1 MSAWWTEWGQVVHEY
16 TLREGVSGA
25 QGHSR
30 PERNGPVGPFAEGL
44 PPGALDVERP
54 PLDRFGPAELGR
66 AVVVAAVLIAFVVW
80 AVLRW
85 TVRPRQHSVVEAAAH
100 GTVDAFEH
108 LGPTFVKLGQL
119 IASSPGLFPASLADA
134 CLRMLDDVP
143 TFPSEQARAV
153 IEEDLGH
160 RIDEMFESFDDVP
173 LAAASVAQ
181 VHGCVLRDGRRAVVK
196 VQRPGIA
203 HRMLVDLRAAYMGAK
218 LLQLFEF
225 FRIANTPGIIRDL
238 YNATMTELNAAV
250 EADRQD
256 RFRRNISAFGDNT
269 FVTVP
274 EVYWQ
279 WCGPRVICMERLQG
293 KPVDRVV
300 PGQDDLDTS
309 LLVRRGVKVWMEAV
323 LCHGP
328 FHGDVH
334 AGNLWLLD
342 DGRVA
347 LLDFGIVGELPEKWR
362 ALLRALFRAALLDGD
377 FTAVAQ
383 SVRALGVAADLDVD
397 DAAVGRQVAEI
408 FGPLLG
414 QDVGELRLSELIGAL
429 VSLGRK
435 WNTSTPE
442 ELVLFGKQ
450 LGYFERYATALA
462 PGWVLGR
469 DPFVFRNIFP
479 EEVAIRIAESNV
491 SLPD

>member
-1 MSAWWTEWGQVVHEY
+1 MHED
-16 TLREGVSGA
+16 TLREDTSGD
-25 QGHSR
+25 S
-30 PERNGPVGPFAEGL
+30 EDTGPVGPFSYG
-44 PPGALDVERP
+44 PPPAALAVGTPR
-54 PLDRFGPAELGR
+54 LDRFGVAELGR
-66 AVVVAAVLIAFVVW
+66 AVVVAVVLVAFVTWGV
-80 AVLRW
+80 VRW
-85 TVRPRQHSVVEAAAH
+85 IFRPQQRRLVDAAAH

-119 IASSPGLFPASLADA
+119 IASSSGLFPAPLAEA

-143 TFPSEQARAV
+143 TFPAEQARAV
-153 IEEDLGH
+153 IEADLGH
-160 RIDEMFESFDDVP
+160 PIGEMFRSFDDVP

-181 VHGCVLRDGRRAVVK
+181 VHGCVLRDGRHAVVK

-203 HRMLVDLRAAYMGAK
+203 RRMLVDLRAAYMGAK
-218 LLQLFEF
+218 LLQVFEF
-225 FRIANTPGIIRDL
+225 FRIANTPAIIRDL

-256 RFRRNISAFGDNT
+256 RFRRNIGAFGDNR
-269 FVTVP
+269 FVAVP
-274 EVYWQ
+274 EVFWN
-279 WCGPRVICMERLQG
+279 WCGPRVICMERLYG
-293 KPVDRVV
+293 KPIDRVT
-300 PGQDDLDTS
+300 PGHDGLDTT
-309 LLVRRGVKVWMEAV
+309 LLVRRGVKVWIEAV
-323 LCHGP
+323 LVHGP

-347 LLDFGIVGELPEKWR
+347 MLDFGIVGELPERWR
-362 ALLRALFRAALLDGD
+362 SLLRGLFRAALLDGD
-377 FTAVAQ
+377 FASVAGV
-383 SVRALGVAADLDVD
+383 VRELGVAANLDLD
-397 DAAVGRQVAEI
+397 DAEVGRQIAAT
-408 FGPLLG
+408 FAPLLG
-414 QDVGELRLSELIGAL
+414 SDVGELRLSELIYAL

-435 WNTSTPE
+435 WNATSPE

-469 DPFVFRNIFP
+469 DPFVFRNVFP
-479 EEVAIRIAESNV
+479 DEVAIRIAESGV

>member
-1 MSAWWTEWGQVVHEY
+1 MQDH
-16 TLREGVSGA
+16 TLRDQASEGTVGVA
-25 QGHSR
+25 QPSPR
-30 PERNGPVGPFAEGL
+30 GPVGPCSGGPSPE
-44 PPGALDVERP
+44 ALRVDRP
-54 PLDRFGPAELGR
+54 PLDRFGLAELGR
-66 AVVVAAVLIAFVVW
+66 AVVVGVVLVTFVLW

-85 TVRPRQHSVVEAAAH
+85 VVRPRDRGVVAAAAH

-119 IASSPGLFPASLADA
+119 VASSPGLFPVALADA

-143 TFPSEQARAV
+143 TFPSAEARAV
-153 IEEDLGH
+153 IEADLGH
-160 RIDEMFESFDDVP
+160 PIDEMFLSFEDVP

-203 HRMLVDLRAAYMGAK
+203 HRMLVDLRAAYVGARM
-218 LLQLFEF
+218 LQVFEF
-225 FRIANTPGIIRDL
+225 FRIANTPAIIRDL
-238 YNATMTELNAAV
+238 YNATMTELNATV

-256 RFRRNISAFGDNT
+256 RFRRNIAAFGDNR

-274 EVYWQ
+274 EVYWD
-279 WCGPRVICMERLQG
+279 WCGPRVICMERLSG
-293 KPVDRVV
+293 RPLDRVV
-300 PGQDDLDTS
+300 PGQDGIDTA
-309 LLVRRGVKVWMEAV
+309 LLVRRGVKVWIEAV

-362 ALLRALFRAALLDGD
+362 ELLRSLFRAALLEGD
-377 FTAVAQ
+377 FTEVAR
-383 SVRALGVAADLDVD
+383 SVRALGVAADLDLD
-397 DAAVGRQVAEI
+397 DVEVGRQVADT

-414 QDVGELRLSELIGAL
+414 RDMGELRLSELIGAL

-435 WNTSTPE
+435 WNTSSPE

-450 LGYFERYATALA
+450 LGYFERYATVLA
-462 PGWVLGR
+462 PGWVLGQ
-469 DPFVFRNIFP
+469 DPFVFRNVFP
-479 EEVAIRIAESNV
+479 DEVRIRIAESGM

>member
-1 MSAWWTEWGQVVHEY
+1 MHEY

-30 PERNGPVGPFAEGL
+30 PERNGPVGPFADGL

-119 IASSPGLFPASLADA
+119 IASSPGLFPAALADA

-383 SVRALGVAADLDVD
+383 SVRALGVADLDVD

>member
-1 MSAWWTEWGQVVHEY
+1 MQDH
-16 TLREGVSGA
+16 TLRDQASEENVGA
-25 QGHSR
+25 PQLPDR
-30 PERNGPVGPFAEGL
+30 GPVGPCSGG
-44 PPGALDVERP
+44 PSPDALRVDRP
-54 PLDRFGPAELGR
+54 PLDRFGLAELGR
-66 AVVVAAVLIAFVVW
+66 AVVVGVVLVTFVLW

-85 TVRPRQHSVVEAAAH
+85 PARPRGHGVVVAAAH

-119 IASSPGLFPASLADA
+119 IASSPGLFPVALADA

-143 TFPSEQARAV
+143 TFPSAEARAV
-153 IEEDLGH
+153 IEADLGH
-160 RIDEMFESFDDVP
+160 RIDEMFASFEDVP

-203 HRMLVDLRAAYMGAK
+203 RRMLVDLRAAYMGAR
-218 LLQLFEF
+218 LLQVFEF
-225 FRIANTPGIIRDL
+225 FRIANTPAIIRDL
-238 YNATMTELNAAV
+238 YNATMTELNATV

-256 RFRRNISAFGDNT
+256 RFRRNIGAFGDNA

-274 EVYWQ
+274 EVYWD
-279 WCGPRVICMERLQG
+279 WCGPRVICMERLSG
-293 KPVDRVV
+293 RPLDRVL
-300 PGQDDLDTS
+300 PGQDGIDTA
-309 LLVRRGVKVWMEAV
+309 LLVRRGVKVWIEAV

-362 ALLRALFRAALLDGD
+362 MLLRSLFRAALLDGD
-377 FTAVAQ
+377 FTEVAR

-397 DAAVGRQVAEI
+397 DVEVGRQVAET

-414 QDVGELRLSELIGAL
+414 KDMGELRLSELIGAL

-435 WNTSTPE
+435 WNTTSPE

-462 PGWVLGR
+462 PGWILGR
-469 DPFVFRNIFP
+469 DPFVFRNVFP
-479 EEVAIRIAESNV
+479 DEVRIRIAESGM